1 MLRRSL
7 AVGSAWLLLAVCVP
21 ASAQRPQPQPK
32 SQEQNRLNWETNLET
47 AQRKAA
53 ETHRLVL
60 IHLGGPWCK
69 YCVKLEREV
78 FSQPGFGRE
87 LSNDYVAVKLDLP
100 QHNAIATKYGV
111 EVVPTDII
119 TTPQGELVSKMNSPL
134 TGSAYLTAM
143 LEIADDA
150 RAKGLI
156 GEAEARVAQSQ
167 TPERG
172 GRYAPAPR
180 GGVRPRGTIPAN
192 SSPDADRYE
201 ARREEVRRENAPPR
215 HTEPVDDL
223 IANELP
229 RLPPGSPPLGLDGFC
244 PVTLCE
250 KRDCWVA
257 GDIRWGAIHRGR
269 TYLFAGEAEQKA
281 FLADPD
287 RYAPVLDG
295 NDPVLALERSRA
307 VPGARDHGVFYD
319 GRVYLFASEDTL
331 EVFRKDPD
339 RYAIDL
345 RQARRNQR

>member
-1 MLRRSL
+1 MFPRSV
-7 AVGSAWLLLAVCVP
+7 AVGSAVLLFAVCVP
-21 ASAQRPQPQPK
+21 APAQQPPPQPK
-32 SQEQNRLNWETNLET
+32 PQERNRLNWETNLET

-53 ETHRLVL
+53 ETNRLVL

-78 FSQPGFGRE
+78 FNQAGFGRE
-87 LSNDYVAVKLDLP
+87 LSSDFVAVKLDLP

-111 EVVPTDII
+111 ELVPSDII
-119 TTPQGELVSKMNSPL
+119 TTPDGELVSKFNSPL
-134 TGSAYLTAM
+134 TAPAYLAAM
-143 LEIADDA
+143 RQVVVDA
-150 RAKGLI
+150 RAKGLLVD
-156 GEAEARVAQSQ
+156 AETRVAQSQ
-167 TPERG
+167 TPDRG
-172 GRYAPAPR
+172 GRYAQAPR
-180 GGVRPRGTIPAN
+180 GGTRPKGTIPTKN
-192 SSPDADRYE
+192 SPDPKRYD
-201 ARREEVRRENAPPR
+201 VRRENTPPPEA
-215 HTEPVDDL
+215 EPVDD
-223 IANELP
+223 AHADELP

-257 GDIRWGAIHRGR
+257 GDIRWGAIHRGH

-307 VPGARDHGVFYD
+307 VPGARDHGVFYE